1 MWWTKHFRLPST
13 HEAFLNATLDDLYV
27 EYYEQSFI
35 ERPIEAHRRTP
46 DSDIV
51 FEATGDKL
59 IDRWERTIA
68 AGGVPDID
76 EHETEAVRAAA
87 ARVDKAAQRAAS
99 GMNALFGD
107 SADADTDHTDGASA
121 FGKAMRQ
128 VTHG

>member
-51 FEATGDKL
+51 F
-59 IDRWERTIA
+59 
-68 AGGVPDID
+68 AGSARLLRVACRIS
-76 EHETEAVRAAA
+76 TSTRRKQSARRQRVWTRQRSARRAE
-87 ARVDKAAQRAAS
+87 
-99 GMNALFGD
+99 
-107 SADADTDHTDGASA
+107 
-121 FGKAMRQ
+121 
-128 VTHG
+128 